1 MAGRR
6 TYCTRA
12 IVLDRTKLAEQ
23 DLILTLLSADGS
35 QARAVAKG
43 ARKPG
48 GRLAARAEL
57 FCETDFLLAAGRS
70 LDVVSEAQTV
80 EPHARLRG
88 DYERV
93 AAASAVAEVARLTC
107 FEQAP
112 DGFLYP
118 ICSRALTACEQA
130 ADRAHLDLAV
140 AAYVWKVLAHGGWR
154 PELGGCCACGGCRR
168 LVLLGSRRRRAL
180 RELRARG
187 RGRPGGGSR
196 PALLAPRA
204 SGQHLRRASR
214 RACGHRDRALPPWP
228 RPRVGRHTPRRPSSR
243 DGVLPRR
250 VKRGF
255 YRSLPVV
262 WVHRFSRAWV
272 TERKTAGNRVG
283 VGLDARSGCLR

>member
-6 TYCTRA
+6 TYRTRA

-70 LDVVSEAQTV
+70 LDIVSEAQTV

-93 AAASAVAEVARLTC
+93 AAASVVAEVARLTC
-107 FEQAP
+107 FEDAP
-112 DGFLYP
+112 DPFLYP
-118 ICSRALTACEQA
+118 ICSRTLRACEEA
-130 ADRAHLDLAV
+130 ADRAHLDLVV

-154 PELGGCCACGGCRR
+154 PELSGCCACGDADVSYFSAAAGGALCASCAREVAGTQGVSSSQLAWLR
-168 LVLLGSRRRRAL
+168 SLLSCTFDELLAASIDDETALFLLGA
-180 RELRARG
+180 A
-187 RGRPGGGSR
+187 
-196 PALLAPRA
+196 
-204 SGQHLRRASR
+204 H
-214 RACGHRDRALPPWP
+214 
-228 RPRVGRHTPRRPSSR
+228 
-243 DGVLPRR
+243 
-250 VKRGF
+250 
-255 YRSLPVV
+255 V
-262 WVHRFSRAWV
+262 WAATH
-272 TERKTAGNRVG
+272 
-283 VGLDARSGCLR
+283 LDARLRAMEFYLGA

>member
-6 TYCTRA
+6 TYRTRA

-70 LDVVSEAQTV
+70 LDIVSEAQTV

-93 AAASAVAEVARLTC
+93 AAASVVAEVARLTC
-107 FEQAP
+107 FEDAP
-112 DGFLYP
+112 DPFLYP
-118 ICSRALTACEQA
+118 ICSRTLRACEEA
-130 ADRAHLDLAV
+130 ADRAHLDLVV

-154 PELGGCCACGGCRR
+154 PELSGCCACGDADVSYFSAAAGGALCASCAREVAGAQEVSSSQLAWLR
-168 LVLLGSRRRRAL
+168 SLLSCTFDELLAASIDDETALFLLGA
-180 RELRARG
+180 A
-187 RGRPGGGSR
+187 
-196 PALLAPRA
+196 
-204 SGQHLRRASR
+204 H
-214 RACGHRDRALPPWP
+214 
-228 RPRVGRHTPRRPSSR
+228 
-243 DGVLPRR
+243 
-250 VKRGF
+250 
-255 YRSLPVV
+255 V
-262 WVHRFSRAWV
+262 WAATH
-272 TERKTAGNRVG
+272 
-283 VGLDARSGCLR
+283 LDARLRAMEFYLGA